1 MPGAAHACKV
11 CCAAARRPRPSLTRP
26 PPNSKQIEWGAR
38 DPTAGEIGSN
48 FSEKVLGNWDT
59 AHIIR

>member
-1 MPGAAHACKV
+1 MGPMDF
-11 CCAAARRPRPSLTRP
+11 
-26 PPNSKQIEWGAR
+26 GAR
-38 DPTAGEIGSN
+38 DPTAGEIASN